1 MARFRIPLFTRV
13 RLTECGLLFQTAAS
27 YRAKVVRGKTKG
39 QNFGR
44 IFHFEMAK
52 IDPVWF
58 SLFTLLLERN
68 VTILIA
74 TFYKTMLLGLNVSY
88 FDLLIFNSREEVS
101 LF

>member
-1 MARFRIPLFTRV
+1 MVIKVVGWLDFEFRFLLESVYLSSRDK
-13 RLTECGLLFQTAAS
+13 CGLLFQTAAS
-27 YRAKVVRGKTKG
+27 YRAQVVRGKTKG

-68 VTILIA
+68 VIILIA
-74 TFYKTMLLGLNVSY
+74 TF
-88 FDLLIFNSREEVS
+88 
-101 LF
+101 

>member
-1 MARFRIPLFTRV
+1 MIKVVSWLDFEFRF
-13 RLTECGLLFQTAAS
+13 LLESVYLST
-27 YRAKVVRGKTKG
+27 AKVVRGKTKG

-52 IDPVWF
+52 IDPVRF